1 MLALSS
7 SALLGLVL
15 LTAPVEATERAP
27 LPTCEAGT
35 RYIEL
40 TVDTPSKTPEVCI
53 RPELS
58 LTLFFDAKLARV
70 EVEGRER
77 FRRVKLVD
85 DMLTLVAS
93 DALHEGERVPVTVY
107 FQDGAAPVSATFV
120 LVVHP
125 SQAERQVE
133 VSRHE
138 RTVTSL
144 RQGEQQARAE
154 AQQCREEK
162 ARLQAECSGQGGLTG
177 LIVNGWLAETGVVAR
192 WLKDVTSRPGD
203 SLEAQKVISYRAV
216 GPEGRGRVAVQ
227 VELYNRGTVA
237 WTPTG
242 AALVGSKREELTGL
256 MVAPLEPIAPG
267 ESRRIIV
274 ELDATES
281 EARGTFTLKL
291 WVEEAGAGDVNL
303 NGVTFP

>member
-1 MLALSS
+1 MSSTALIGLALL
-7 SALLGLVL
+7 A
-15 LTAPVEATERAP
+15 APVDATERAT
-27 LPTCEAGT
+27 LPICETGT

-40 TVDTPSKTPEVCI
+40 TADAPSKMPEVCI

-58 LTLFFDAKLARV
+58 LTLFFDAELARV

-77 FRRVKLVD
+77 FRRVKVVD
-85 DMLTLVAS
+85 DTLTLVAS
-93 DALHEGERVPVTVY
+93 EALHDGERVQVTVY
-107 FQDGAAPVSATFV
+107 FQDGAAPTSATFV

-133 VSRHE
+133 VSRRE
-138 RTVTSL
+138 RTMASL

-162 ARLQAECSGQGGLTG
+162 ARLQAECHGQLGLTG
-177 LIVNGWLAETGVVAR
+177 FIVNGWLGKKGVVAR

-203 SLEAQKVISYRAV
+203 SLIASNVVSYRAV
-216 GPEGRGRVAVQ
+216 GPEGRGRVAVE
-227 VELYNRGTVA
+227 VILFNRGTVT

-256 MVAPLEPIAPG
+256 TVQSLEPIPPG
-267 ESRRIIV
+267 RSQRIVV
-274 ELDATES
+274 ELDAAEN
-281 EARGTFTLKL
+281 EARGSYTLKL
-291 WVEEAGAGDVNL
+291 WAGEAGAGGVNL
-303 NGVTFP
+303 DGVTFP